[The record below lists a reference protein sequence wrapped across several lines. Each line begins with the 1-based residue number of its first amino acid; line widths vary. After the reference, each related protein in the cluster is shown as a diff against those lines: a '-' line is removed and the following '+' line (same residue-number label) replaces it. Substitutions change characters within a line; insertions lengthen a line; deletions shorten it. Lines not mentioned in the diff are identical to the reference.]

1 MVRADDAAE
10 ALPALDVQHRFG
22 LGRLNNQ
29 LIAKVLI
36 RRDSFDRLV
45 HSGVTVASLILTLLL
60 GMAGQV
66 AGGDFAGGDFI
77 EQVHNVDA
85 RNEIE
90 DVAHDAEIDGTPS
103 SSTEDTV
110 YDVNG
115 NLVADGSFY
124 YQYDAWNRLLRVS
137 HVGDLTFNA
146 DSSIDDGEPGD
157 WIVEFVY
164 DALGRLIVTRHNWG
178 GGDMRQAEYFYD
190 GVRRIAEVF
199 TDLIEGDGGSRPIG
213 VACTNPA

>member
-178 GGDMRQAEYFYD
+178 GGDMRQVECFYD
-190 GVRRIAEVF
+190 GVRRIAEIF